1 MGQSQK
7 AFSDA
12 GLRVRI
18 LLPPA
23 KSHGN
28 HRFFSDGAAGL
39 SHEGIEN
46 GVYDGLD
53 RLSRRPLVKL
63 SCPGDFVDQFGLV
76 DLREKRCGSRASA
89 LSM

>member
-23 KSHGN
+23 QSQERTAE
-28 HRFFSDGAAGL
+28 RF
-39 SHEGIEN
+39 
-46 GVYDGLD
+46 
-53 RLSRRPLVKL
+53 
-63 SCPGDFVDQFGLV
+63 
-76 DLREKRCGSRASA
+76 RASISRKA
-89 LSM
+89 NSTSTPEAAAQSGASQPVQTVPQPGSVEWFEAQKQQD